1 MKIEQQANR
10 FQSDVE
16 KILADLKD
24 ATQEQIPELRDRLEA
39 ALESARDTGNG
50 VFDNVRSAARSFAG
64 LAADNLCQGR
74 DSACDYISNNPW
86 RAAAVIGAAGVLLG
100 AVISRRN

>member
-1 MKIEQQANR
+1 MKIEKHAKH

-16 KILADLKD
+16 KILDDLKD

-39 ALESARDTGNG
+39 ALDSMRDTGSNA
-50 VFDNVRSAARSFAG
+50 FDNVRSAARGFAG
-64 LAADNLCQGR
+64 RAADNLCQGR

-86 RAAAVIGAAGVLLG
+86 RAAAIIGAAGLLLG
-100 AVISRRN
+100 ALISRRD

>member
-1 MKIEQQANR
+1 M
-10 FQSDVE
+10 
-16 KILADLKD
+16 
-24 ATQEQIPELRDRLEA
+24 
-39 ALESARDTGNG
+39 
-50 VFDNVRSAARSFAG
+50 FDNVRSAARIFAG